1 MGAQVRR
8 IRYLFTVL
16 AGLAPACG
24 ASGAGDMAALPT
36 PVTRATLAGPLCE
49 GTVCKCRESGDRAGT
64 PMDGAGKR
72 YEIRIGPTSNA
83 LWVTVD
89 DMILYKDAELVTAC
103 FYVDLRPG
111 EHPVRL
117 HAQRSPGFDARLS
130 ISEMRPA
137 SAPADD
143 ADGEPAQRPEQ
154 WYDTFD
160 FTCGAPGHCDLE
172 QLRDWQASLS
182 RYRRQRHDP
191 CGSTRIR
198 SLAWQTGEA
207 PDRMHPTQLQLDL
220 VLDVYEFPPAHGPGD
235 PACADAF

>member
-8 IRYLFTVL
+8 IRYLITLL

-24 ASGAGDMAALPT
+24 GAGAGEMAALPT

-49 GTVCKCRESGDRAGT
+49 GTVCKCREAGDRAGT

-72 YEIRIGPTSNA
+72 YEIRIGPTSNE
-83 LWVTVD
+83 LWVTLDENVF
-89 DMILYKDAELVTAC
+89 YKDAEQVTAC

-117 HAQRSPGFDARLS
+117 HAQGNPGFDARLS
-130 ISEMRPA
+130 IAELQPVDEAEDAESQSER
-137 SAPADD
+137 
-143 ADGEPAQRPEQ
+143 

-182 RYRRQRHDP
+182 RYRRRLHDP
-191 CGSTRIR
+191 CGTTRISR
-198 SLAWQTGEA
+198 LAWQTGEA
-207 PDRMHPTQLQLDL
+207 PDRMHPTALQLDL

-235 PACADAF
+235 PACANAF